1 MAQGKTKVTSAVSEQ
16 PRRRTLRDEQKEN
29 TRQKL
34 LAAARH
40 LFSEKGYGATTI
52 DDIVEEAGASR
63 GTYYL
68 YFKNKGEIV
77 TELTEEYTAA
87 TEALLPALV
96 VLGDPSRT
104 HLRTWLSKYVDLV
117 VTHQVTIRA
126 SMQAE
131 GGAPEMRAANDRRMT
146 TFRDHLAQWLTD
158 VRKQQGLRAE
168 RDAIHVRTTALLLQ
182 LERFCY
188 FWLIRGWDLNRAT
201 ALDVLADIWYMTV
214 HSDEGKTKKSAK

>member
-1 MAQGKTKVTSAVSEQ
+1 MAQGKTKVTGAVSEC
-16 PRRRTLRDEQKEN
+16 PRRRTLRDEQREN

-34 LAAARH
+34 LAAAQH

-52 DDIVEEAGASR
+52 DDIVEAAGASR

-77 TELTEEYTAA
+77 TELAEEYAAA
-87 TEALLPALV
+87 TEALLPELAALA
-96 VLGDPSRT
+96 DPSRG
-104 HLRTWLSKYVDLV
+104 HLRNWLSKYVDLV
-117 VTHQVTIRA
+117 ITHQVTIRA

-146 TFRDHLAQWLTD
+146 TFRDQLAQWMIG
-158 VRKQQGLRAE
+158 VRTRQGVRID
-168 RDAIHVRTTALLLQ
+168 RDAINVRTTALMLQ

-188 FWLIRGWDLNRAT
+188 FWLIRGWDMSRTT
-201 ALDVLADIWYMTV
+201 AIDVLADIWFSTV
-214 HSDEGKTKKSAK
+214 HSDEGRTKRTAK